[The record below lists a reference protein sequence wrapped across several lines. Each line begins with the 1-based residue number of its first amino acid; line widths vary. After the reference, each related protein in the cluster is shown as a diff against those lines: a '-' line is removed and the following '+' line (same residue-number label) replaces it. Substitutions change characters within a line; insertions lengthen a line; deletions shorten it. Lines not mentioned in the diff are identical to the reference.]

1 MQYVSVLLLISA
13 ACHLNLCFLGILAAA
28 RGGRG
33 GARGGRGRG
42 RGRGR
47 GGPRGGRR

>member
-1 MQYVSVLLLISA
+1 MSLLLLISA
-13 ACHLNLCFLGILAAA
+13 ARQVNLCFCGILAAA